1 MCREIT
7 PGGTWMLPTFVS
19 QVRPKQQKDAD
30 NLALKALYNAVLKEQ
45 KSNPELALKKVA
57 EQFPLTGHVTN
68 FTLTYADDSLVSTNK
83 PAVDISDDEWQA
95 FLHSDISADSEN
107 GKVSFTLVDLDN
119 DGKRDLI
126 IDSYIGGT
134 GLFSYTG
141 VLRRGIIRLIPS
153 IIAIPMTTMIL
164 TLAYPGRCF
173 PSTAAAPISGTSGSE
188 STARCMRCGTT
199 ASSAKTTCIC
209 CAPSARRTGAL
220 P

>member
-1 MCREIT
+1 MPIIWRSRRCIT
-7 PGGTWMLPTFVS
+7 P
-19 QVRPKQQKDAD
+19 
-30 NLALKALYNAVLKEQ
+30 VLKEQ
-45 KSNPELALKKVA
+45 KSNPELALEKVA
-57 EQFPLTGHVTN
+57 GQFPLTGHVTN

-83 PAVDISDDEWQA
+83 PAADISDDEWQA

-141 VLRRGIIRLIPS
+141 VLRRGDNTFDTVDHS
-153 IIAIPMTTMIL
+153 DTDDDDDFDAGV
-164 TLAYPGRCF
+164 PGALF
-173 PSTAAAPISGTSGSE
+173 SSTAAAPISGTSGSE
-188 STARCMRCGTT
+188 STARCMHCGTT

-209 CAPSARRTGAL
+209 CAPSARRTGVL

>member
-1 MCREIT
+1 
-7 PGGTWMLPTFVS
+7 MLPTFVS

-45 KSNPELALKKVA
+45 KSNPELALEKVA
-57 EQFPLTGHVTN
+57 GQFPLTGHVTN

-83 PAVDISDDEWQA
+83 PAADISDDEWQA

-141 VLRRGIIRLIPS
+141 VLRRGIIRLIP
-153 IIAIPMTTMIL
+153 
-164 TLAYPGRCF
+164 
-173 PSTAAAPISGTSGSE
+173 
-188 STARCMRCGTT
+188 
-199 ASSAKTTCIC
+199 
-209 CAPSARRTGAL
+209 
-220 P
+220 